1 MLLPSKLVCHR
12 DRLSQPALMSKIVSD
27 FTELCAFN
35 DKSESERARTKL
47 TERKRERERKSKIRR
62 EEAAKN
68 TFTVRNIKLVVE
80 CFESYHSHFDE
91 LGPQN

>member
-1 MLLPSKLVCHR
+1 MILPSKLVCHR

-27 FTELCAFN
+27 FTELYAFN

-47 TERKRERERKSKIRR
+47 TERKSKICR
-62 EEAAKN
+62 EEAAKY
-68 TFTVRNIKLVVE
+68 TFAVRNIKLVVE

-91 LGPQN
+91 LGP